1 MANDVHRQESVPGK
15 FEKSDVVLL
24 LGILAAVGAL
34 SLILAF
40 ARGEHVATLGIVWG
54 WIVNLAIW
62 IYLIVCAI

>member
-1 MANDVHRQESVPGK
+1 MVSDVHRQEPVGGK
-15 FEKSDVVLL
+15 FEKSDVILL

-40 ARGEHVATLGIVWG
+40 ARGEHVVTLGIVWG